1 MEDPVHIVKTAW
13 TAVAIFA
20 LTLAAGCNDST
31 SPPYTNGGGPGPGT
45 SVTIAFCPGSEP
57 DWLAFQDGD
66 GTWTRAQPTISGSR
80 TTYQNTFSSDHGAV
94 ATARVFAHGVS
105 SVSVQYGLPAEL
117 AIVGDTNPLQ
127 CGGPVPFALL
137 GSVAGIDTTNE
148 EAQISAGLELRTTA
162 PHGADN
168 TFALLGLS
176 PGPQEILAAR
186 VTRLDPTTVVV
197 SRLIL
202 RRVGDLPDSTTLPV
216 FDFNSDES
224 FAPIISTVTI
234 AGLGPEGAMV
244 NTLLR
249 TAHSQSVVS
258 FGVGDM
264 QAATRDYRAVPEE
277 QLAPGDLE
285 ILSALSGPVTTTD
298 FRSTAL
304 YFRSTVPQTLT
315 LGPVVTPPTF
325 STVATTPAL
334 RLRAHFVAQSA
345 YDQRTTIA
353 FQQGTTTLVSVAM
366 TAAYAALTGAG
377 YDLVIPDLSQVPG
390 FDPTWALRAGTSTL
404 WTASRTGGTLG
415 LGNDAI
421 AVDGT
426 FTRNATVS
434 GTLPD

>member
-1 MEDPVHIVKTAW
+1 MHIVKTAS
-13 TAVAIFA
+13 TAVALLA
-20 LTLAAGCNDST
+20 LTLAAACNDST

-45 SVTIAFCPGSEP
+45 PVSITFCAGSEP
-57 DWLAFQDGD
+57 NWVAFQDGN
-66 GTWTRAQPTISGSR
+66 GTWTRAQPTTTGSR
-80 TTYQNTFSSDHGAV
+80 TTYQSTFNSDRGAV
-94 ATARVFAHGVS
+94 AMARVFAHGVS

-127 CGGPVPFALL
+127 CGGPVSFALL

-176 PGPQEILAAR
+176 PGPQEILAGR

-216 FDFNSDES
+216 FDFNSAES
-224 FAPIISTVTI
+224 FAPFISTVTV
-234 AGLGPEGAMV
+234 AGMGPEGATV

-258 FGVGDM
+258 FGTSDM
-264 QAATRDYRAVPEE
+264 QAPTRSYRAVPEE

-285 ILSALSGPVTTTD
+285 ILSALSGPVVTTD
-298 FRSTAL
+298 IRSTTL

-325 STVATTPAL
+325 TTVATTPAL
-334 RLRAHFVAQSA
+334 RLSAHFVAQSA
-345 YDQRTTIA
+345 YDQLTSIG

-366 TAAYAALTGAG
+366 TAAYATLTGAG

-390 FDPTWALRAGTSTL
+390 FDPTWALRAGTSTA
-404 WTASRTGGTLG
+404 WTATRTGGTLG

-421 AVDGT
+421 AVDGS

-434 GTLPD
+434 GVLPD